1 MTPQRESDATLRIAL
16 LLFEAT
22 VLDAERWQALARKA
36 GLRGD
41 KGAWEILNQDVS
53 LTAIKELLFLDLIPG
68 RSVSGFQQALT
79 AAVRIHPAE
88 LAETL
93 RKNEPDVAKLCHF
106 FISRDLMVTE
116 ALERVLDRAERDGQ
130 SVYDGLVAGGLIT
143 PELVERAI
151 APRDSEFAHANRIA
165 FARHILEFNSLV
177 KDDRF
182 EDALH
187 HAEKHGC
194 TLAESLEKLSILP
207 QGNLVDALEKGVALP
222 GIELMTTDLDPG
234 LLDCFPRELMRRQ
247 MFLPTVERNGT
258 YHIAT
263 ADPFNTALADTLA
276 LLTGRGIVFYYAR
289 HNDLLGKFQFHFPFD
304 ETEREEGF
312 GITAPVI
319 RDPNVL
325 KPAAAQPRAAGGGE
339 SAPFATGRTPA
350 SGTASVSSE
359 PFVDNM
365 SAVQLVSQ
373 IVEGAIS
380 AKATDIHV
388 EPQTD
393 SIRVRYRVDGQL
405 LTVMRAPL
413 ELLPS
418 ITSRIKVLAGMN
430 VTERRRPQDGHC
442 SFSSRTNSYDLR
454 ISTMPTR
461 AGEKIAMRVL
471 DASRVMT
478 GLAELGLEGAQ
489 LQTINRLISRPSGL
503 VLVTGPTGSGKT
515 STLYA
520 CLCTVN
526 RENVNIIT
534 IENPI
539 EYQLEGITQVQVD
552 PGIELGFADGLRSAL
567 RQDPDVIMV
576 GEVRDPHTARTAVGA
591 ALTGHLVFSTMHAST
606 AVSAVNT
613 LANMGVPD
621 YLVAP
626 AVSGI
631 LSQRLVRCI
640 CGGCRREYSPPQGE
654 LAELGV
660 TEPGDAAF
668 HQGVGCEACFNT
680 GFSGRT
686 GVFEVVEVTDE
697 LRTGLLEH
705 RSMPEIEAIARQRS
719 VSLVEAGRQK
729 VFAGVT
735 TAAEAVKAVVMQ

>member
-16 LLFEAT
+16 LLYEAT

-36 GLRGD
+36 GLKSD

-53 LTAIKELLFLDLIPG
+53 LSAIKELLFLDLIPG
-68 RSVSGFQQALT
+68 KSVSGFQQALT
-79 AAVRIHPAE
+79 AAVRIHPSE

-93 RKNEPDVAKLCHF
+93 RKNEPDAAKLCHF
-106 FISRDLMVTE
+106 FISRDMMTTE
-116 ALERVLDRAERDGQ
+116 ALERVLDRAEREGQ
-130 SVYDGLVAGGLIT
+130 SVYDGLVAGGLVT

-151 APRDSEFAHANRIA
+151 APRDSDFAHANRLA

-177 KDDRF
+177 KDGRF
-182 EDALH
+182 AEALQDA
-187 HAEKHGC
+187 AAHGT
-194 TLAESLEKLSILP
+194 TLAHSLAKLSILS
-207 QGNLVDALEKGVALP
+207 QDDLVAALEKGVDVPA
-222 GIELMTTDLDPG
+222 IELMTTDLDPG
-234 LLDCFPRELMRRQ
+234 LLDRFPRDLMRRQ
-247 MFLPTVERNGT
+247 MFLPTMERDGA

-276 LLTGRGIVFYYAR
+276 LLTGRGIVCLYAR

-304 ETEREEGF
+304 EPEREEGF

-325 KPAAAQPRAAGGGE
+325 QPSAEPRAAGSAAPPAAAGRPAPEAGVGGKPE
-339 SAPFATGRTPA
+339 L
-350 SGTASVSSE
+350 
-359 PFVDNM
+359 FVDNM

-393 SIRVRYRVDGQL
+393 AIRVRYRVDGQL

-418 ITSRIKVLAGMN
+418 ITSRVKVLAGMN

-526 RENVNIIT
+526 RESVNIIT

-552 PGIELGFADGLRSAL
+552 PGIELGFAEGLRSAL

-576 GEVRDPHTARTAVGA
+576 GEVRDPDTARTAVRA
-591 ALTGHLVFSTMHAST
+591 ALTGHLVFSTMHAKT

-626 AVSGI
+626 AISGI
-631 LSQRLVRCI
+631 LSQRLVRCV
-640 CGGCRREYSPPQGE
+640 CGGCRREYTPPQGE

-660 TEPGDAAF
+660 MEPGDAVF
-668 HQGVGCEACFNT
+668 HQGVGCDACFNT

-686 GVFEVVEVTDE
+686 GVFEVVEVNDE
-697 LRTGLLEH
+697 LRVGVLEH
-705 RSMPEIEAIARQRS
+705 RSMPELESVARQRS